1 MRTHSAFLRSLLA
14 GAVLAAT
21 ACAEVPVARDAI
33 LTYETSPEG
42 ATIFEGGQPLGVAPV
57 SRVYKGDGKSAT
69 IRTPEVTAV
78 WPSGARQTFW
88 TLLPPGADRV
98 ATLQRPP
105 GAPGRQDDLENAKK
119 FALQRERDTDRTKA
133 ERARDLARDSARCRS
148 QMAKGVA
155 APVDDCH

>member
-1 MRTHSAFLRSLLA
+1 MRKLLTWTVLASALA
-14 GAVLAAT
+14 GCANGPLSST
-21 ACAEVPVARDAI
+21 AM
-33 LTYETSPEG
+33 LTYETAPEG
-42 ATIFEGGQPLGVAPV
+42 AVLYEGGQALGPAPV
-57 SRVYKGDGKSAT
+57 TRTYAHDGKSEA
-69 IRTPEVTAV
+69 IHTPEVTAV

-105 GAPGRQDDLENAKK
+105 GAPGLQDDLENAKK

>member
-1 MRTHSAFLRSLLA
+1 MRKRLTLT
-14 GAVLAAT
+14 VLAAALAGCANGPVST
-21 ACAEVPVARDAI
+21 AAM
-33 LTYETSPEG
+33 LTYETAPEG
-42 ATIFEGGQPLGVAPV
+42 ATLFEAGQALGPAPV
-57 SRVYKGDGKSAT
+57 TRTYAHDGKSEA
-69 IRTPEVTAV
+69 IHTPEVTAV

-105 GAPGRQDDLENAKK
+105 GAPGLQDDLDNAKK
-119 FALQRERDTDRTKA
+119 FALQRERDADRTKA
-133 ERARDLARDSARCRS
+133 DRARDLARDSARCRA